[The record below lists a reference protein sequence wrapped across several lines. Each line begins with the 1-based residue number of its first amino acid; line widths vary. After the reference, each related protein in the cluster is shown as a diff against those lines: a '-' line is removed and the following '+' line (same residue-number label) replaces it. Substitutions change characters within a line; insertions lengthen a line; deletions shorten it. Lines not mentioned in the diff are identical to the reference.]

1 MKRQVMRTA
10 ELVRRAQSGDQ
21 QALAKVIARY
31 RERVQAIVRIR
42 LGRRLRGCFDTEDV
56 VRGTFAE
63 ALEHVDQL
71 STVDTTGVE
80 ATRHPVP
87 LPTPLRDDRVG
98 EHLSPAEALDNAPE
112 SDGESF
118 IVPRVV

>member
-1 MKRQVMRTA
+1 MDIDIDQVAALARL
-10 ELVRRAQSGDQ
+10 ELTDEERIALGDQ
-21 QALAKVIARY
+21 
-31 RERVQAIVRIR
+31 
-42 LGRRLRGCFDTEDV
+42 LRSI
-56 VRGTFAE
+56 
-63 ALEHVDQL
+63 LEHVDQL